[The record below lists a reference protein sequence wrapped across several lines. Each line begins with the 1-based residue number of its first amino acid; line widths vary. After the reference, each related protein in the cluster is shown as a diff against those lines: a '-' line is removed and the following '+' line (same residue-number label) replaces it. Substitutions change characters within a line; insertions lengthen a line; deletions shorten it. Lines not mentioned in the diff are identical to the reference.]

1 MIRKYDILMLSNYFL
16 MEIGEMTMK
25 NQDENKELTIFN
37 HIGDTIVTEDRE
49 IQIISRVEEPL
60 IVVLENVL
68 SDEECE
74 SLIELSKDSMKRSKI
89 GASREVD
96 NIRTSSGTFLEE
108 NETVAI
114 IEKRVSSIMNI
125 PVEHGEGLHI
135 LKYTPGQ
142 EYKAHYD
149 YFAEHSRAAENNR
162 ISTLV
167 MYLNDVEEGGE
178 TFFPKL
184 NLSIAPKKG
193 SAVYFEYFYNDKS
206 LNELTLH
213 GGAPVIKGE
222 KWVATQWMRRRAF
235 V

>member
-1 MIRKYDILMLSNYFL
+1 

-222 KWVATQWMRRRAF
+222 KWVATQWMKRRSL

>member
-1 MIRKYDILMLSNYFL
+1 
-16 MEIGEMTMK
+16 MTTK
-25 NQDENKELTIFN
+25 NQTVENKEPTIFN
-37 HIGDTIVTEDRE
+37 HTGNTIVTEDRE
-49 IQIISRVEEPL
+49 IQIISRLEEPL

-74 SLIELSKDSMKRSKI
+74 ELIELSKNSMRRSKI
-89 GASREVD
+89 GASREVN
-96 NIRTSSGTFLEE
+96 NIRTSSGTFLEG
-108 NETVAI
+108 NETVAK
-114 IEKRVSSIMNI
+114 IEKRVSLIMNI
-125 PVEHGEGLHI
+125 PVEYGEGLHV

-178 TFFPKL
+178 TYFPKL
-184 NLSIAPKKG
+184 DLSIAPKKG

-213 GGAPVIKGE
+213 GGASVIKGE
-222 KWVATQWMRRRAF
+222 KWVATQWMRRRALL
-235 V
+235 

>member
-1 MIRKYDILMLSNYFL
+1 
-16 MEIGEMTMK
+16 MTMK

-74 SLIELSKDSMKRSKI
+74 SLIKLSKYSMKRSKI

-135 LKYTPGQ
+135 LKYAPGQ

-167 MYLNDVEEGGE
+167 IYLNDVEEGGE

>member
-213 GGAPVIKGE
+213 GSAPVIKGE
-222 KWVATQWMRRRAF
+222 KWVATQWMKRRSL

>member
-16 MEIGEMTMK
+16 REIGEMTTK
-25 NQDENKELTIFN
+25 NQTENKELTIFN
-37 HIGDTIVTEDRE
+37 HTGDTIVTEDRE

-89 GASREVD
+89 GASREVN

-108 NETVAI
+108 NEIVAK

-125 PVEHGEGLHI
+125 PIEHGEGLHI

-167 MYLNDVEEGGE
+167 MYLNEVEEGGE
-178 TFFPKL
+178 TYFPKL
-184 NLSIAPKKG
+184 DLSIAPKKG

-222 KWVATQWMRRRAF
+222 KWVATQWMRRRALL
-235 V
+235 